1 MLSTSSKSQKPHVEA
16 LDTVPSLGSA
26 GAKDEE
32 NNFLNI
38 VRKLTE
44 FPGTHSSQEPEFVM

>member
-1 MLSTSSKSQKPHVEA
+1 MLSTSSKNQKPHVEA

-26 GAKDEE
+26 GAKEEE

-38 VRKLTE
+38 GRKLTE

>member
-1 MLSTSSKSQKPHVEA
+1 VLSTSSKRQKPHVEP

-44 FPGTHSSQEPEFVM
+44 FPESIVPRNLNL